1 MKCTKWFV
9 LIYLQ
14 AIFCVHCKPEKFR
27 LLQKIEETDSLLF
40 PKLTI
45 LVSLNDSNNLLK

>member
-14 AIFCVHCKPEKFR
+14 AIFCVHCKPDKFG
-27 LLQKIEETDSLLF
+27 LLGKIEGKD
-40 PKLTI
+40 
-45 LVSLNDSNNLLK
+45 